1 MLLPEQDQP
10 VYSIIPAKEE
20 SPQDQE
26 KKKNLRVAAYCRV
39 STKKDE
45 QLGSYENQKAYY
57 TEKIMANPNW
67 TMADI
72 FADEGITGTSACK
85 RKDFLR
91 MIRQCR
97 KGKIDMIL
105 AKSVSRFARNTVD
118 TLSYTRE
125 LRSMGIPVIF
135 EEQNINSIYP
145 ESEFL
150 ITIHGAFAQS
160 ESEGIVKV
168 GRSFGPA
175 LSQAIRHEE
184 QLLEIRP
191 VDPDGKQALAVIDA
205 VGDQPVDL
213 YHVMAEFCAGFFDKV
228 DAVIRKLLEAGGRN
242 ELRHGEQPP
251 VFHVDRIIDSFIIAL
266 NSGSDDAEIADD
278 PGVFILFQLIVQLQ
292 LRRLMFIFKN
302 AQRNTNQIGNF

>member
-1 MLLPEQDQP
+1 
-10 VYSIIPAKEE
+10 
-20 SPQDQE
+20 
-26 KKKNLRVAAYCRV
+26 
-39 STKKDE
+39 
-45 QLGSYENQKAYY
+45 
-57 TEKIMANPNW
+57 MANPNW

-125 LRSMGIPVIF
+125 LHSMGIPVIF

-160 ESEGIVKV
+160 ESEGISSRVKWASIRRCGRERQTSSIRPCWGTKKGLTERWWSMRSRQRLSERFMNCTYPV
-168 GRSFGPA
+168 RRCAISRKHWKRADSRIRQERRNGQPPTCGRSS
-175 LSQAIRHEE
+175 LMKI
-184 QLLEIRP
+184 
-191 VDPDGKQALAVIDA
+191 
-205 VGDQPVDL
+205 
-213 YHVMAEFCAGFFDKV
+213 
-228 DAVIRKLLEAGGRN
+228 
-242 ELRHGEQPP
+242 LR
-251 VFHVDRIIDSFIIAL
+251 
-266 NSGSDDAEIADD
+266 
-278 PGVFILFQLIVQLQ
+278 
-292 LRRLMFIFKN
+292 
-302 AQRNTNQIGNF
+302 